1 MLFFYIMVTCF
12 TIWFSG
18 KTVINGKCG
27 KIMLDKLIN
36 EDRIEI
42 HFQPIV
48 SMKENRI
55 FAFEALTRAYDEN
68 NDFISPLFLFEH
80 ARKENRSVELD
91 DYVRKLALYKFVEY
105 YSKDNTLLLF
115 LNFEASM
122 IDEDVGSSFLQNI
135 DNCKIPYQ
143 NIIIEIKED
152 SVRDNYFLEK
162 FVLKYRKLGFLIGV
176 DDFGTGYSSF
186 DRLALIKPDI
196 VKLDRSLIYNIQN
209 NYINSEILTS
219 ISNMCHKIG
228 AVVLAEGVE
237 QNDEILTCMTKD
249 IDIYQGFFFSKAQD
263 IIDTKIIQLVE
274 NKINEIQKGYKL
286 LLQDYYEKE
295 KKLLKRSKKI
305 IKKTLDILN
314 SDTKDYRKQIT
325 KIIQNDSHI
334 EAIYLLD
341 LETGLQIGDTII
353 EEINQRLLYSPTND
367 GHDHS
372 FKEYYLYTKDSKNKE
387 YLTDKYIS
395 KATGNMCN
403 TYCLKIKLQ
412 EVDYILCCDIVDEKN
427 MM

>member
-1 MLFFYIMVTCF
+1 
-12 TIWFSG
+12 
-18 KTVINGKCG
+18 
-27 KIMLDKLIN
+27 MLDRLIN
-36 EDRIEI
+36 EDKIEI

-68 NDFISPLFLFEH
+68 NDFISPLFLFEQ
-80 ARKENRSVELD
+80 AQKENRSVELD
-91 DYVRKLALYKFVEY
+91 DYVRKLALNKFAEY
-105 YSKDNTLLLF
+105 YKKDNSMLLF

-122 IDEDVGSSFLQNI
+122 IDEDVGSSFLHNI
-135 DNCKIPYQ
+135 ESCNIPYN

-152 SVRDNYFLEK
+152 SVKDNYSLEK
-162 FVLKYRKLGFLIGV
+162 FVTKYRKLGFLIGV

-196 VKLDRSLIYNIQN
+196 VKLDRSLIYNIQQ

-237 QNDEILTCMTKD
+237 KNDEILTCMTKD
-249 IDIYQGFFFSKAQD
+249 IDIYQGFFFSKAES
-263 IIDTKIIQLVE
+263 IIDKNIESLVFGKIDTVHQE
-274 NKINEIQKGYKL
+274 YKL
-286 LLQDYYEKE
+286 LLKDYYEKE

-314 SDTKDYRKQIT
+314 TDTKDYRKQIT
-325 KIIQNDSHI
+325 KIIQNDNHI

-341 LETGLQIGDTII
+341 LKSGLQVGDTIL
-353 EEINQRLLYSPTND
+353 EEVNQRLLYSPTND

-387 YLTDKYIS
+387 YLTEKYIS

-403 TYCLKIKLQ
+403 TYCLKINLQ
-412 EVDYILCCDIVDEKN
+412 QSDYILCCDIVDEKSIV
-427 MM
+427 

>member
-1 MLFFYIMVTCF
+1 
-12 TIWFSG
+12 
-18 KTVINGKCG
+18 
-27 KIMLDKLIN
+27 MLDKLIN

-42 HFQPIV
+42 YFQPII

-68 NDFISPLFLFEH
+68 NDFISPLFLFEQ

-91 DYVRKLALYKFVEY
+91 DYVRKLALSKFTEY
-105 YSKDNTLLLF
+105 YNKDNSILLF

-122 IDEDVGSSFLQNI
+122 IDEDVGSSFLDNI
-135 DNCKIPYQ
+135 DNCNISYN

-152 SVRDNYFLEK
+152 SVKDNYSLEK
-162 FVLKYRKLGFLIGV
+162 FVMKYRKLGFLIGV

-196 VKLDRSLIYNIQN
+196 VKLDRSLIYNIHQ
-209 NYINSEILTS
+209 NYINSEVLTS
-219 ISNMCHKIG
+219 ISNMCYKIG

-237 QNDEILTCMTKD
+237 QNDEIVTCMTKD
-249 IDIYQGFFFSKAQD
+249 IDIYQGFFFSKAQN
-263 IIDTKIIQLVE
+263 IINKSIESSVLGKIDSVHKE
-274 NKINEIQKGYKL
+274 YKL
-286 LLQDYYEKE
+286 LLKDYYEKE

-314 SDTKDYRKQIT
+314 SDTKNYRKQIT
-325 KIIQNDSHI
+325 KIIENDNHI

-341 LETGLQIGDTII
+341 LESGLQIGDTII
-353 EEINQRLLYSPTND
+353 EEVNQRLLYSPTND

-387 YLTDKYIS
+387 YLTEKYIS

-403 TYCLKIKLQ
+403 TYCLKINLQ
-412 EVDYILCCDIVDEKN
+412 ESDYILCCDIVDEKQIV
-427 MM
+427 